1 MSRGRCLRDT
11 DVSAADAGDLPDDVA
26 KPPGPPPPPPVRT
39 PPTAPTPVSREEA
52 EREREHNTTRVFVRS
67 CEREREIRKNQK
79 CLSFF
84 SFLPER
90 DFDGWMKWMDG
101 WIKR

>member
-1 MSRGRCLRDT
+1 MSRGRCLRE
-11 DVSAADAGDLPDDVA
+11 DVSAADAGDLDDVA
-26 KPPGPPPPPPVRT
+26 KPPAPPPPPVRT

-52 EREREHNTTRVFVRS
+52 ERTTTRVFAFMV
-67 CEREREIRKNQK
+67 REIRGKK
-79 CLSFF
+79 KKRERKMSFFFLSFF
-84 SFLPER
+84 SPRR